1 MFRPNFGV
9 TYSNDFCQIS
19 LAPQYGLQLTHNS
32 IANQNNRTIHSYGA
46 RADVAVN
53 LPFGV
58 DIATDLN
65 FSGTSGYSQGYNSD
79 QWLWNAQVSY
89 STLKDK
95 SLTFALKVYDLLQ
108 QKKNI
113 SRNVTANF
121 ITDREYNDLTR
132 YFMFTVTW
140 KFNTF
145 GSSSQ
150 IPEMRGPRMGGR
162 RNGPPPPPPGA
173 F

>member
-1 MFRPNFGV
+1 MKREERN
-9 TYSNDFCQIS
+9 I
-19 LAPQYGLQLTHNS
+19 
-32 IANQNNRTIHSYGA
+32 
-46 RADVAVN
+46 
-53 LPFGV
+53 V
-58 DIATDLN
+58 DCPKITVKQEGRRWFVYD
-65 FSGTSGYSQGYNSD
+65 
-79 QWLWNAQVSY
+79 
-89 STLKDK
+89 DK
-95 SLTFALKVYDLLQ
+95 SPIVGKGISEEAALKCYHRGLDLLQ